1 MSVLD
6 DACGCTL
13 LHEGGEARIYKFN
26 SGGRSFVLKW
36 YAEGVR
42 IDSRSVE
49 VLLRGR
55 FPGAYR
61 IFESG
66 VREGR
71 AYLVYEFIEG
81 AESDAVAPLPPAV
94 ALYSL
99 RKVTRTL
106 SDLARQGVH
115 HGDLNPSNVIFGRD
129 GEPVVIDCGIVGP
142 GAPAFA
148 APERFQG
155 KPATEKSDLYSLGM
169 LLYCWLAGEP
179 LLSAEKFDAYAAAA
193 NSADGLDPT
202 TLLYAKGVGA
212 ETLARLEPLWKGLLR
227 SSPEDRVEDFDELDE
242 LLEIAFDA
250 ECGGEVV
257 WNSTRKV
264 FMASVES
271 KIGTNCCNRG
281 ETCDLPVA
289 FAVTKRTGRR
299 RVALLLAAI
308 VLILSVMALFLLLL
322 PAGNSVDE
330 TGKRMLEKSRALET
344 EVPEAESPEPF
355 EKMPEAVLESL
366 PVPGTNDG
374 EE

>member
-1 MSVLD
+1 M
-6 DACGCTL
+6 
-13 LHEGGEARIYKFN
+13 
-26 SGGRSFVLKW
+26 
-36 YAEGVR
+36 
-42 IDSRSVE
+42 
-49 VLLRGR
+49 
-55 FPGAYR
+55 
-61 IFESG
+61 
-66 VREGR
+66 
-71 AYLVYEFIEG
+71 
-81 AESDAVAPLPPAV
+81 
-94 ALYSL
+94 
-99 RKVTRTL
+99 
-106 SDLARQGVH
+106 
-115 HGDLNPSNVIFGRD
+115 
-129 GEPVVIDCGIVGP
+129 
-142 GAPAFA
+142 
-148 APERFQG
+148 
-155 KPATEKSDLYSLGM
+155 
-169 LLYCWLAGEP
+169 
-179 LLSAEKFDAYAAAA
+179 
-193 NSADGLDPT
+193 
-202 TLLYAKGVGA
+202 LYAKGVGA

-257 WNSTRKV
+257 WNSTRKA